1 MFVVGATM
9 VGAVGKF
16 LILAFLE
23 ALKTKFNIS
32 IKAFLLCQKVGGM
45 AHLPPSFIR
54 GPCLFLYNISFLL
67 IFLWK

>member
-23 ALKTKFNIS
+23 ALKTKFND
-32 IKAFLLCQKVGGM
+32 F
-45 AHLPPSFIR
+45 
-54 GPCLFLYNISFLL
+54 Y
-67 IFLWK
+67 